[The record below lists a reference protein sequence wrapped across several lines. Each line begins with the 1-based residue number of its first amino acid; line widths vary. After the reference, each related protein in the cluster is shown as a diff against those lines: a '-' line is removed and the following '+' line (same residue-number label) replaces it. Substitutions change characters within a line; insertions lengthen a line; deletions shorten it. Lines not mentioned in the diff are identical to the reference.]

1 MQPWQVYG
9 DAAGLS
15 RAVLNL
21 LDNAAKWSPSGTAVS
36 VRLAQVDAA
45 HAELVISDHGPGIP
59 PAERDLVFER
69 FYWATPARGMPG
81 SGLGLAIVKQVVLKH
96 GGAIKVEETD
106 PGAVIDGEPAPG
118 HPCTCFCRAGPD
130 PLFGRTWAIRPA
142 AGTLGRT
149 RGRSQWILS
158 PFRQRGAQAR

>member
-1 MQPWQVYG
+1 GDGADIVHEPVDMVEVVEGTLERVRRRRNDIEFDVVMQPWQVYG

-45 HAELVISDHGPGIP
+45 HAELVISDRGPGIP

-69 FYWATPARGMPG
+69 FY
-81 SGLGLAIVKQVVLKH
+81 
-96 GGAIKVEETD
+96 
-106 PGAVIDGEPAPG
+106 
-118 HPCTCFCRAGPD
+118 RA
-130 PLFGRTWAIRPA
+130 
-142 AGTLGRT
+142 
-149 RGRSQWILS
+149 
-158 PFRQRGAQAR
+158 